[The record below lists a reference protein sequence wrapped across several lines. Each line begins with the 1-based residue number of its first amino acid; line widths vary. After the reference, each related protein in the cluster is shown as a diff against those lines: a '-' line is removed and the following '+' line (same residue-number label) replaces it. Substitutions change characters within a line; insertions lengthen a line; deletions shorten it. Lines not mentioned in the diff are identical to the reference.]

1 MNMFKARYL
10 NAPKK
15 AAMKNRT
22 AITSD
27 LLFDALINAPVSDR
41 EWVEA
46 LVAAASKHQSLHK
59 AMHTVFQLD
68 GLYVSPNKWEAIE
81 EAAQRLN
88 PKPPEFINRAHTS
101 LVFICDNFHNAGKC
115 IFAKQDKEAV
125 DWILSGKDTKRV
137 VMPVRR
143 RRRAPGGVRM
153 KIFVRERDDRTA
165 WNKCK

>member
-1 MNMFKARYL
+1 MGEE
-10 NAPKK
+10 
-15 AAMKNRT
+15 MKHQID
-22 AITSD
+22 ITSD
-27 LLFDALINAPVSDR
+27 LLFDALIHAPVSDR

-46 LVAAASKHQSLHK
+46 LVSCASKHQSLHK

-88 PKPPEFINRAHTS
+88 PKPPEFINRAYTS

-115 IFAKQDKEAV
+115 IFAKQEKDAV
-125 DWILSGKDTKRV
+125 DWILSGKDTKRIAL
-137 VMPVRR
+137 PKKPSGKPRSKR
-143 RRRAPGGVRM
+143 GEGARL
-153 KIFVRERDDRTA
+153 IINFRERDDGTA

>member
-1 MNMFKARYL
+1 
-10 NAPKK
+10 
-15 AAMKNRT
+15 MKNQID
-22 AITSD
+22 ITSD

-46 LVAAASKHQSLHK
+46 LVASASKHQSLHK

-88 PKPPEFINRAHTS
+88 PKPPEFFNKAYTS
-101 LVFICDNFHNAGKC
+101 LVFICDNFNNAGKC
-115 IFAKQDKEAV
+115 IFAKQEKDAV

-137 VMPVRR
+137 VMPKKLSRR
-143 RRRAPGGVRM
+143 PKKPYGEGARLM
-153 KIFVRERDDRTA
+153 LNNFRERDDRSA

>member
-1 MNMFKARYL
+1 
-10 NAPKK
+10 
-15 AAMKNRT
+15 MKPNID
-22 AITSD
+22 ITSD

-46 LVAAASKHQSLHK
+46 LVDCASKHQSLHK

-88 PKPPEFINRAHTS
+88 PKPPEFINRAYTS

-115 IFAKQDKEAV
+115 IFAKQEKDAV

-137 VMPVRR
+137 VMPKKPSGRPR
-143 RRRAPGGVRM
+143 GQGARL
-153 KIFVRERDDRTA
+153 ILNNFRERDDGTA

>member
-1 MNMFKARYL
+1 
-10 NAPKK
+10 
-15 AAMKNRT
+15 MK
-22 AITSD
+22 ICKDVTSD

-41 EWVEA
+41 EWVET
-46 LVAAASKHQSLHK
+46 LVACASKHQSLHK

-81 EAAQRLN
+81 EAAQSLN
-88 PKPPEFINRAHTS
+88 PKPPEFINNAYTS

-115 IFAKQDKEAV
+115 IFAKKDKDAV

-137 VMPVRR
+137 VMPKKPSRR
-143 RRRAPGGVRM
+143 PKKPYGEGARL
-153 KIFVRERDDRTA
+153 ILNNFRERDDRSA

>member
-1 MNMFKARYL
+1 
-10 NAPKK
+10 
-15 AAMKNRT
+15 MKT
-22 AITSD
+22 KIDITSD

-46 LVAAASKHQSLHK
+46 LVASASKHQKLHK

-88 PKPPEFINRAHTS
+88 PKPPEFINRAYTS
-101 LVFICDNFHNAGKC
+101 LVFICDNFSNAGKC
-115 IFAKQDKEAV
+115 IFANKEKEAI

-137 VMPVRR
+137 AMPKKLSRR
-143 RRRAPGGVRM
+143 PKKPYGEGARL
-153 KIFVRERDDRTA
+153 ILNNFRERDDRTA

>member
-1 MNMFKARYL
+1 
-10 NAPKK
+10 
-15 AAMKNRT
+15 MK
-22 AITSD
+22 ICKDVTSD

-41 EWVEA
+41 EWVET
-46 LVAAASKHQSLHK
+46 LVACASKHQSLHK

-68 GLYVSPNKWEAIE
+68 GLYVSPNKWVSIE

-88 PKPPEFINRAHTS
+88 PKPPEFINRAYTS

-115 IFAKQDKEAV
+115 IFAKQDKDAV

-137 VMPVRR
+137 AMPKKLSRR
-143 RRRAPGGVRM
+143 PKKPYGEGARL
-153 KIFVRERDDRTA
+153 ILNNFRERDDRSA

>member
-1 MNMFKARYL
+1 MQKQID
-10 NAPKK
+10 
-15 AAMKNRT
+15 
-22 AITSD
+22 ITSD

-41 EWVEA
+41 EWVET
-46 LVAAASKHQSLHK
+46 LVSSASKHQSLHK

-81 EAAQRLN
+81 AAAQRLN
-88 PKPPEFINRAHTS
+88 PKPPEFINRAYTS

-115 IFAKQDKEAV
+115 IFAKQDKDAV

-137 VMPVRR
+137 AMPKKLSRR
-143 RRRAPGGVRM
+143 PKKPYGEGARL
-153 KIFVRERDDRTA
+153 ILNNFRERDDRSA